1 MICEINVV
9 NAALLRSAKL
19 AFDGGFCAV
28 TGETG
33 AGKSVFVT
41 ALGLLCGE
49 KTPAGFVSK
58 GENECKVTALFDGIS
73 PELSKKLE
81 EMGLGDG
88 ESCVSLGRR
97 ITSDGR
103 SRCFV
108 NSEAVSLAV
117 LRSVGAE
124 LLHMHSQHKT
134 HSLADSQNHCGYVDG
149 LGDGDHLLLL
159 ENYEKEYERYC
170 ELKKKLEDTRRTV
183 SEGRMKK
190 DYLRTLVKELSA
202 ANVKH
207 DEEDRLWEKYRLL
220 ENSGKLSAAAQ
231 YVRTAVNGSEKQKG
245 ARERIILASAK
256 LAALGDVGESI
267 SRLSQRFEQLGF
279 ELEALME
286 ELDGICPDDGDSNEK
301 LMEKISDRINLI
313 RRLKKKYSCNE
324 KELIE
329 LLESSKEEF
338 ELINDS
344 ANAIGRL
351 EKQLEE
357 QKKLA
362 LTVAGKLEA
371 SRMALGGIL
380 EREVK
385 ARLEFLDMEKALFLV
400 KFIPEEELCPQGRSR
415 VSFYIRTNEGEDACP
430 LGNIASG
437 GELGRVMLALKSAL
451 ATKKESATLIFDE
464 IDTGIS
470 GKTSRKIGILLSEM
484 AKTNQI
490 IAVTHSA
497 QIASLASE
505 HYKLEK
511 AFDGENTVS
520 SARKLGRAERIEEL
534 SRILGGIN
542 VTETARQNAIELLDD
557 RE

>member
-19 AFDGGFCAV
+19 KFDGGFCAV

-33 AGKSVFVT
+33 AGKSVFIT

-49 KTPAGFVSK
+49 KAPSGFVSK

-73 PELSKKLE
+73 SDLAKKLE

-97 ITSDGR
+97 ITSDGK

-117 LRSVGAE
+117 MKTVGAE

-149 LGDGDHLLLL
+149 LGDEKHLLAL
-159 ENYEKEYERYC
+159 EDYQKSYERYC
-170 ELKKKLEDTRRTV
+170 ELKKKLDDTRRTV

-202 ANVKH
+202 ANVKQ

-231 YVRTAVNGSEKQKG
+231 FVRTAVNGSEKQKG
-245 ARERIILASAK
+245 AKERIMLAGAK
-256 LAALGDVGESI
+256 LAALGEVGESVTK
-267 SRLSQRFEQLGF
+267 LSSRFEQLGF

-286 ELDGICPDDGDSNEK
+286 ELDEICPDDGDGNEK
-301 LMEKISDRINLI
+301 LMEKLSDRINLL

-329 LLESSKEEF
+329 LLEKSKEEF
-338 ELINDS
+338 EIINDS

-351 EKQLEE
+351 EKQLDE
-357 QKKLA
+357 QKKLS
-362 LTVAGKLEA
+362 LA
-371 SRMALGGIL
+371 SA
-380 EREVK
+380 V
-385 ARLEFLDMEKALFLV
+385 RLEDSRRSIAAFLEKEVNEKLKFLDMEKAQFFVEFL
-400 KFIPEEELCPQGRSR
+400 PEEELCSQGKSR
-415 VSFYIRTNEGEDACP
+415 VSFFIRTNEGEDVCP

-437 GELGRVMLALKSAL
+437 GELGRVMLALKSSF

-470 GKTSRKIGILLSEM
+470 GKTSRKIGILLSQM
-484 AKTNQI
+484 AKNNQI

-520 SARKLGRAERIEEL
+520 SARSLDRNQRIEEL

-542 VTETARQNAIELLDD
+542 VTETARKNAIELLDSK
-557 RE
+557 E